1 VVDGGRAVGRGV
13 AGWRAGAD
21 GPDAAHP
28 GAEAIPAAESTLVA
42 AALDATLVSDDATS
56 HRPEGDGATDATG
69 ASSGGHSNPGGQ
81 PADRA

>member
-1 VVDGGRAVGRGV
+1 MVDGGRAVGRGV

-21 GPDAAHP
+21 GPDAAHS
-28 GAEAIPAAESTLVA
+28 GAETIPAAESTLVA
-42 AALDATLVSDDATS
+42 AALDATLISDDATS
-56 HRPEGDGATDATG
+56 QRPEGYRATGAIG